1 MEEIPKSS
9 IDEAVKWVRKNGF
22 SEHFIKRFT
31 SEAIAESRYVPTSQ
45 AIDEA
50 FKITLNATPGAG
62 ITPEIIKN
70 FKFVHPTLWYDGIII
85 LGYILS
91 VLTVLLR
98 FFSWIPSLVLGI
110 YLAAEKKT
118 RFHGIAIISIGLIS
132 MINS

>member
-1 MEEIPKSS
+1 MVEK
-9 IDEAVKWVRKNGF
+9 KGF
-22 SEHFIKRFT
+22 SERFIKRFT
-31 SEAIAESRYVPTSQ
+31 SEAIAESRHVPTSP

-85 LGYILS
+85 LGYVLS
-91 VLTVLLR
+91 VLTVLLG

-110 YLAAEKKT
+110 YLAAEEKT
-118 RFHGIAIISIGLIS
+118 RFHGIAIILIGFIS
-132 MINS
+132 MISS